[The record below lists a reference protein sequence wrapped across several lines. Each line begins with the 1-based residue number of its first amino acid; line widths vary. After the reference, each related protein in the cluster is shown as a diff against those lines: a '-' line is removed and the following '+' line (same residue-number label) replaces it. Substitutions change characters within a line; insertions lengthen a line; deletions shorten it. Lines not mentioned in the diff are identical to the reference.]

1 MFIPLWL
8 LAKAPRAVDINAAGI
23 QGTAD
28 NVLVANRLAA
38 EANAFL
44 IRHRWFDPVG
54 TTGSG
59 LPYQL
64 PPLFRF
70 SKSHAVTAP

>member
-8 LAKAPRAVDINAAGI
+8 LAKVPRAVDINAAGI
-23 QGTAD
+23 KDTAD
-28 NVLVANRLAA
+28 DVLVANRLAA
-38 EANAFL
+38 ETNSFL

-54 TTGSG
+54 TTGLG

-64 PPLFRF
+64 PPSFV
-70 SKSHAVTAP
+70 SAKAMQ

>member
-23 QGTAD
+23 KDTAD
-28 NVLVANRLAA
+28 NVLIANRLAA
-38 EANAFL
+38 EANAVL
-44 IRHRWFDPVG
+44 IRPRWFDPVG
-54 TTGSG
+54 TTGLG

-64 PPLFRF
+64 PPSFV
-70 SKSHAVTAP
+70 SAKAMQ

>member
-8 LAKAPRAVDINAAGI
+8 LAKVPRAVDINAAGI
-23 QGTAD
+23 KDTAD

-38 EANAFL
+38 EANAVL
-44 IRHRWFDPVG
+44 IRPRWFDPVG
-54 TTGSG
+54 TTGFG

-64 PPLFRF
+64 PPSFV
-70 SKSHAVTAP
+70 SAKAMQ